1 MSNTT
6 LIIGESG
13 SGKSTSLRNLSPSET
28 FIINVLD
35 KPLPFR
41 GFKKNYIR
49 ATQQNPMGNYASTD
63 NHDDIIKKILY
74 INARRF
80 DIKILVIDDFQ
91 YTMCNEFM
99 SRATEKG
106 FEKFTQIGQHAWKL
120 IMTLTK
126 LRDDL
131 NCYVLSHSDLDDN
144 GKLKCKTIG
153 KLLDDKVTLEGM
165 FTVVLH
171 TMMMDGR
178 YLFLT
183 QNDGTRIAKSP
194 MGMFEDKHIDND
206 LEYVNNCINAYGNE
220 NDLFLLEEA
229 A

>member
-1 MSNTT
+1 MSNAT

-13 SGKSTSLRNLSPSET
+13 SGKSTSLRNLDPKET

-35 KPLPFR
+35 KPLPFK
-41 GFKKNYIR
+41 GFKKNYTR
-49 ATQQNPMGNYASTD
+49 VAPDNPQGNYISSD
-63 NHDDIIKKILY
+63 NHTMIMKY
-74 INARRF
+74 INAINSRRPE
-80 DIKILVIDDFQ
+80 IKNLIIDDFQ

-99 SRATEKG
+99 SRATERG
-106 FEKFTQIGQHAWKL
+106 FDKFTEIGQHAWLIIKKL
-120 IMTLTK
+120 TE
-126 LRDDL
+126 LREDL

-144 GKLKCKTIG
+144 GKLKFKTIG
-153 KLLDDKVTLEGM
+153 KLLDDKVTVEGM

-171 TMMMDGR
+171 TVMMDSR

-194 MGMFEDKHIDND
+194 MGMFKDKYI
-206 LEYVNNCINAYGNE
+206 E
-220 NDLFLLEEA
+220 NDLNYVNQCLHDYAHDDLEEA